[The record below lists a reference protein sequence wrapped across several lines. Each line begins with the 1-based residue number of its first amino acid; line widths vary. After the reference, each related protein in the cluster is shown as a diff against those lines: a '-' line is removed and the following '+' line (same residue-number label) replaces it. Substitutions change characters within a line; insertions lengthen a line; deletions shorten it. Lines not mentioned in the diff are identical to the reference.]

1 MKDAKKY
8 YIVIGLLVICLIISV
23 VMNFTQ
29 TAKLKNGKEVAVKV
43 GKSKITAD
51 DLYSDLKSKYA
62 MNVLID
68 EIDHMLLDSK
78 YKTDEDET
86 SQIDNQI
93 SAIKSNY
100 QDEKTYL
107 QAIQNYYGVETE
119 DEFREILSLEY
130 KRNLAVNDYVGD
142 KVVTDNEI
150 QEYYDNNIIGDVKAS
165 HILIKSKAKSTDSDE
180 EKEKKEQAALEK
192 AQKVIEELDNGGD
205 FSKLAKK
212 YSDDKGTASNGGDL
226 GYFNKD
232 DNYEENFV
240 TAAANLKVG
249 EYTKEPIKT
258 EYGYEII
265 LKVAEKNKAKLS
277 KVKDE
282 IKEKLAEEKLSS
294 DNALY
299 YNSLAG
305 VREDGKVVFKD
316 AVLKRKYNNYLD
328 RLLDNVSSSST
339 TN

>member
-8 YIVIGLLVICLIISV
+8 YVIIGLLVICLIVSV

-51 DLYSDLKSKYA
+51 DLYKELKSKYA
-62 MNVLID
+62 MNVLVD

-86 SQIDNQI
+86 NAIDEQI
-93 SAIKSNY
+93 SAIKANY
-100 QDEKTYL
+100 QDENTFL

-119 DEFREILSLEY
+119 AEFRDILSLEY
-130 KRNLAVNDYVGD
+130 KRNLAVNDYVAD
-142 KVVTDNEI
+142 KVVTDAEI
-150 QEYYDNNIIGDVKAS
+150 QEYYDNNVIGDVKAS

-282 IKEKLAEEKLSS
+282 IKEKLAEEKLDS
-294 DNALY
+294 DRTLY
-299 YNSLAG
+299 YTSLEN
-305 VREDGKVVFKD
+305 VRVDGKVVFKD
-316 AVLKRKYNNYLD
+316 AVLKRKYNNYID
-328 RLLDNVSSSST
+328 KLLENVSSSST
-339 TN
+339 AS